1 MEIQEMEK
9 YENQLDSLKSMMEKY
24 ELGTEDISAYEEEMK
39 DFHVTTPM
47 VGRFSTGKSSLINAL
62 LGRKLL
68 SVDTRPETSI
78 PTEITYG
85 PEEKAV
91 LVKKDES
98 GRKILRTREVTWD
111 EVHEGNFRVDEWSVL
126 KLTLHDEFLKTVP
139 SVRIVDMPGFGTNI
153 ALHNKAIN
161 EYLPESKAYILTFA
175 ARSSTMEK
183 DTMDFLKELKSFNM
197 PVYVLVT
204 KSQAVMKEELDQCV
218 DSLKRQLTKGVGMS
232 GVSIYCTNAMG
243 KRIDVEGFKT
253 VLEKLEAQSRE
264 LFKKEV
270 TAKKR
275 NYAGLLKQYITTA
288 VNKADCSV
296 SDLEAE
302 KEKKQKNLEE
312 LKTKLEKERADFQS
326 RIPACIQS
334 INSDVRIALENF
346 APEFAELMADNR
358 QETARARVNS
368 IVSEKIKAGLK
379 NTFEPEV
386 ASYLDRVKDAVHV
399 ALPDIQMD
407 TGSTAGSAF
416 TALFSEKVV
425 EKGIVSI
432 LAMIGLKIPNPIVQ
446 ILAGVAALVISL
458 FGKSNAREEAKAKA
472 VQQFRQEYVPRIA
485 DEAAEIVEKTIHEQ
499 MENIDHAITKEIEA
513 QVQSEQKALDDLIE
527 KVNEEKAQKET
538 YLAELHEDEE
548 KVDKILAEGEM

>member
-24 ELGTEDISAYEEEMK
+24 ELDTEDISAYEEEMK

-204 KSQAVMKEELDQCV
+204 KSQAVMPEELDQCV

-232 GVSIYCTNAMG
+232 GVSIYRTNAKG

-270 TAKKR
+270 TAKER

-302 KEKKQKNLEE
+302 KEKKQKNLKE

-358 QETARARVNS
+358 QENARARVNS

-472 VQQFRQEYVPRIA
+472 VQQFRQDYVPRIA
-485 DEAAEIVEKTIHEQ
+485 DQAAGIVEKTIHEQ

-527 KVNEEKAQKET
+527 KVNEEKAQKEA

>member
-24 ELGTEDISAYEEEMK
+24 ELDTEDISAYEEEMK

-68 SVDTRPETSI
+68 SVDTMPETSI

-85 PEEKAV
+85 PEEKAI

-98 GRKILRTREVTWD
+98 GRKILRTREVTWE
-111 EVHEGNFRVDEWSVL
+111 EVKEGNFRVDEWSVL

-153 ALHNKAIN
+153 SLHNKAIN

-183 DTMDFLKELKSFNM
+183 DTMDFLKNLKYFNM

-204 KSQAVMKEELDQCV
+204 KSQAVMPEELQQCV
-218 DSLKRQLTKGVGMS
+218 DNLKRQLTKGVGMS
-232 GVSIYCTNAMG
+232 GVSIYCTNAKG
-243 KRIDVEGFKT
+243 KDIDVEGFKA

-264 LFKKEV
+264 LFEKEV
-270 TAKKR
+270 TAKER

-288 VNKADCSV
+288 VNKADCTV
-296 SDLEAE
+296 SDLEEE

-312 LKTKLEKERADFQS
+312 LKTKLEKERADFQR

-358 QETARARVNS
+358 QENARARVNS
-368 IVSEKIKAGLK
+368 IVSEKIRTGLK

-399 ALPDIQMD
+399 ALPDIHID

-416 TALFSEKVV
+416 TALFSEEVV
-425 EKGIVSI
+425 KKGLVSI
-432 LAMIGLKIPNPIVQ
+432 LAMVGLKIPNPIIQ
-446 ILAGVAALVISL
+446 ILAGVAALAISL

-472 VQQFRQEYVPRIA
+472 IQQFRQEYVPRIA
-485 DEAAEIVEKTIHEQ
+485 DEAAGIVEKTIHEQ

-513 QVQSEQKALDDLIE
+513 QVQSEQKALDDLMQ
-527 KVNEEKAQKET
+527 KVNEEKAQKEA
-538 YLAELHEDEE
+538 YLAGLHEDEA
-548 KVDKILAEGEM
+548 KVDKILAEAEM

>member
-24 ELGTEDISAYEEEMK
+24 ELDTEDISAYEEEMK

-126 KLTLHDEFLKTVP
+126 QLTLHDEFLKTVP

-175 ARSSTMEK
+175 ARNSTMEK

-204 KSQAVMKEELDQCV
+204 KSQAVMKEELYQCV
-218 DSLKRQLTKGVGMS
+218 DSLKRQLTKGIGMS
-232 GVSIYCTNAMG
+232 GVSIYCTNAKG
-243 KRIDVEGFKT
+243 KYIDVEGFKT

-270 TAKKR
+270 TAKER

-296 SDLEAE
+296 SDLEEE
-302 KEKKQKNLEE
+302 KEKKQKNLED
-312 LKTKLEKERADFQS
+312 LKAKLEKERADFQS
-326 RIPACIQS
+326 RIPSCIQS
-334 INSDVRIALENF
+334 INSDVRIALESF

-368 IVSEKIKAGLK
+368 IVSEKIKTGLK

-386 ASYLDRVKDAVHV
+386 VSYLGRIKDAIHI
-399 ALPDIQMD
+399 ALPNIHLD
-407 TGSTAGSAF
+407 TGSTSGGAF
-416 TALFSEKVV
+416 TALFSAKVV

-432 LAMIGLKIPNPIVQ
+432 LAMIGLKIPNTIVQ

-485 DEAAEIVEKTIHEQ
+485 DEAAGIVEKTIHEQ
-499 MENIDHAITKEIEA
+499 MENIDHAIIKEIEA
-513 QVQSEQKALDDLIE
+513 QVQSEQKALDDLIA
-527 KVNEEKAQKET
+527 KVNEEKAQKEA